1 MQHEGGEDARH
12 EPPSKRIRGQQ
23 NKHVVNKAVP
33 GNGKTQW
40 LARMITQMLKDGHPA
55 SSIVAF
61 AFTNQ
66 AAGELAD
73 RIFLL
78 SGERVDVCTIHSWCN
93 RFNQHSASAN
103 ETHTLCVAMMVPLVL
118 HRVDETSEEDFRTLL
133 RDYQHKE
140 IVIVDEAQ
148 DVSRTQL
155 AVIKAICKSWGAKM
169 IFCGDPQ
176 QSIYGFNDAD
186 PELFDKL
193 HMDGQLVADGGCAVV
208 ISNENWRSSPAIVA
222 AANSGLGMM
231 SQAPMMAMR
240 RGPADEELPRPLLR
254 CYREV
259 HDEVVGVCQHIAAL
273 VRDGVPPRN
282 IAVLN
287 RYNTGLVPFFQQLAR
302 VHEIDCKL
310 STHPDIGDQ
319 THMVQMRTF
328 HSAKGGGWTHV
339 FVTGAVDEAWPQEQE
354 AEERRCFHV
363 AITRAKD
370 YLYVSYYVLKS
381 TCNGECAQMLT
392 RFIDPDDID
401 AVYDFRQCNRDGDV
415 GRWVAEQVGEPKA
428 YPRKTHARLDEALGA
443 ALTIM
448 SAEDRGYQAV
458 YDITSQTGVM
468 HVADCFVP
476 IATADVTAPAVF
488 DTHDIASFF
497 WRCAKQFA
505 MVLLR
510 RMAAHAHCALFDE
523 TASERLL
530 LPYVDKHTA
539 SMLNAW
545 NSAAGLAWD
554 VTQWPEDI
562 DGDTPVE
569 DMRCVS
575 RMKARACDIQR
586 RVVGKPQYDE
596 LSDTDVAAFK
606 RVLDAAGLLR
616 RRYFRNYVRGWDSVR
631 VPGRDTSAP
640 FRLAAAQTIQDSTDA
655 LKRVVTAEGAV
666 GYDKDELA
674 ALMGD
679 VMQACLPADTIAF
692 TKTCCILPTAEFVK
706 SVTRSD
712 VCTTLLQI
720 VEWVSQTLL
729 QAPIQ
734 GGGDA
739 AVPTTRPPRM
749 VKFDGSDYASAIDA
763 SYNGVHVVFIAGD
776 LDDQG
781 TMSAQTILAAILS
794 TPPAEASSHYAIVDL
809 KNGGVSQ
816 FAASKAQRDRVVAA
830 VMS

>member
-1 MQHEGGEDARH
+1 MQHDEGNDDTRH
-12 EPPSKRIRGQQ
+12 ESPSKRIKGQQ
-23 NKHVVNKAVP
+23 KKHVVNKAVP

-40 LARMITQMLKDGHPA
+40 LARMITQMLQDGHPA

-66 AAGELAD
+66 AAGELGD

-93 RFNQHSASAN
+93 RFNQYATPPN

-118 HRVDETSEEDFRTLL
+118 HRVDETSAEDFQTMLH
-133 RDYQHKE
+133 DYQHKA

-148 DVSRTQL
+148 DISWAQL
-155 AVIKAICKSWGAKM
+155 AVIKAICKAWGAKM

-176 QSIYGFNDAD
+176 QSIYGFNDAE

-193 HMDGQLVADGGCAVV
+193 HMDEQLVADGGCAVV
-208 ISNENWRSSPAIVA
+208 ISSENWRSSPAIVA

-231 SQAPMMAMR
+231 SQAPMVAMR
-240 RGPADEELPRPLLR
+240 HGPGDDKLPRPLLR

-259 HDEVVGVCQHIAAL
+259 HDEVADVCQHIAAL
-273 VRDGVPPRN
+273 VKDGVPPRN

-287 RYNTGLVPFFQQLAR
+287 RYNAGLMPFFQQLAR

-319 THMVQMRTF
+319 ARMVQMRTF

-339 FVTGAVDEAWPQEQE
+339 FVTGAVDEAWSPEQE

-370 YLYVSYYVLKS
+370 YLYVSYYVLKG
-381 TCNGECAQMLT
+381 TENGEHAKMLT

-401 AVYDFRQCNRDGDV
+401 ALYDFRQCNRDGDV
-415 GRWVAEQVGEPKA
+415 GRWVAEEVGEPKA
-428 YPRKTHARLDEALGA
+428 CPRKTHTRLDEALGA
-443 ALTIM
+443 ALTRM
-448 SAEDRGYQAV
+448 STEDRGYHAV
-458 YDITSQTGVM
+458 YDVTSQTGRM
-468 HVADCFVP
+468 HVADCLVP
-476 IATADVTAPAVF
+476 IATVGVTTPTVF

-530 LPYVDKHTA
+530 LPYVDKRTA
-539 SMLNAW
+539 GMLKTW
-545 NSAAGLAWD
+545 VSSAGLAWD

-562 DGDTPVE
+562 DGDTPIE
-569 DMRCVS
+569 DMRRVS

-586 RVVGKPQYDE
+586 RVVGKPQHDE
-596 LSDTDVAAFK
+596 LSDTDADVCK
-606 RVLDAAGLLR
+606 RVLDAAGLLHG
-616 RRYFRNYVRGWDSVR
+616 RYFRNYVRGWDSVSI
-631 VPGRDTSAP
+631 PGRDTSAP
-640 FRLAAAQTIQDSTDA
+640 FRMAAARSIQDSTDA
-655 LKRVVTAEGAV
+655 LKKVVTAEGAIS
-666 GYDKDELA
+666 YDKDALT

-692 TKTCCILPTAEFVK
+692 TKTCCILPTAEIVK
-706 SVTRSD
+706 SVACTD

-720 VEWVSQTLL
+720 VEWVSQNLL
-729 QAPIQ
+729 QVSV
-734 GGGDA
+734 A
-739 AVPTTRPPRM
+739 AVPTSRLPQPPRA
-749 VKFDGSDYASAIDA
+749 VKFEERDYASAIDA
-763 SYNGVHVVFIAGD
+763 SYNGVHVVLSAGD
-776 LDDQG
+776 HDDQG
-781 TMSAQTILAAILS
+781 TMSAHTILAAILS
-794 TPPAEASSHYAIVDL
+794 TPPAEASSRYAIVNL

-816 FAASKAQRDRVVAA
+816 FVASKAQRDRVAAA